1 MVILKR
7 DSRRAK
13 RRNIT
18 LHKSVRKLNILRII
32 LAIRETSAPYNQFSL
47 SWADVHKTTI
57 CTYFPSEVA
66 PPPSITVFEGDG
78 TIRGFLRTL
87 NAALIANQYDVIH
100 VHSPHLGLMFHWATL
115 IYEPKYMPPRVIT
128 VHDSYQNY
136 KLRNRLMF
144 IPVFAS
150 FDRIVCCGQASF
162 DSFPA
167 VYKWLA
173 GERLCVVHNSLDL
186 ARVDRIAAD
195 FHKRNELNS
204 EFTVAAVSRLVEI
217 KNPFSV
223 LNAFQQ
229 VADQNSRLLYMGDG
243 PLREALIAHHRQR
256 GSEARVEFT
265 GLIPRESVFENLLN
279 ADLFISTSRG
289 EGLPIAVLEAMA
301 CRRPVL
307 LSNIPPHVEIAQGA
321 DFIPLIDPNDTAGF
335 AREIKRFRDMSQSER
350 SAIGQACRA
359 LVEERFSLHAM
370 HRAYEAVYSQVLRTQ
385 AVSLLE
391 T

>member
-1 MVILKR
+1 
-7 DSRRAK
+7 
-13 RRNIT
+13 
-18 LHKSVRKLNILRII
+18 LNILRII

-47 SWADVHKTTI
+47 AWADSHKTTI
-57 CTYFPSEVA
+57 CTYFPSDIA
-66 PPPSITVFEGDG
+66 TPPSITVFEGDG
-78 TIRGFLRTL
+78 TVKGFLRTL
-87 NAALIANQYDVIH
+87 NAALTAKQYDVIH
-100 VHSPHLGLMFHWATL
+100 VHSPHLGLMFHLATL

-136 KLRNRLMF
+136 KFRNRLMF
-144 IPVFAS
+144 LPVFAS

-195 FHKRNELNS
+195 VRKGDEENRD
-204 EFTVAAVSRLVEI
+204 FTVAAVSRLVEI
-217 KNPFSV
+217 KNPSSV
-223 LNAFQQ
+223 VTAFQK
-229 VADQNSRLLYMGDG
+229 VADQKMRLLYMGDG
-243 PLREALIAHHRQR
+243 PLREALIAHHRQ
-256 GSEARVEFT
+256 GGGETRVEFT
-265 GLIPRESVFENLLN
+265 GLIPRERVFENLLN

-307 LSNIPPHVEIAQGA
+307 LSNIPPHVEIAQGV
-321 DFIPLIDPNDTAGF
+321 DFIPLIDPNDTEGF

-350 SAIGQACRA
+350 NAIGQACRE
-359 LVEERFSLHAM
+359 LVEERFSLHSM
-370 HRAYEAVYSQVLRTQ
+370 HRAYEAVYSQIMRTQ
-385 AVSLLE
+385 TISLLE